1 MDTTARAR
9 EHPSE
14 SARGALAT
22 MLRDIRALAE
32 DIGIRFMGSDADA
45 RAAKYLAGR
54 FAELGLAPEIMV
66 FPVMGWSLREA
77 ASLEVIPD
85 SGEIWWV
92 ECYPYVYSAS
102 TPEGGARGRILPAG
116 RQELFGMKFRP
127 FERPKFRF
135 RKYSIRESTGVV
147 IAQIVSRDFPVGA
160 RPAPWGVLP
169 LPRTMPTVMIGEE
182 DGRRLEHIVAR
193 IGYCTAATL
202 RIASQF
208 KPDAFAANVIARLP
222 GTDPRKAE
230 EHILVTAHFDTQY
243 TGPGAVDNA
252 SGVAA
257 VLALAEHFGR
267 ERLEHSLL
275 FALYTGEE
283 VGFVGARQHLA
294 ALKESADLSSIR
306 AVLNLDM
313 LACNEP
319 NWIHASAD
327 FLAQESTR
335 RASATLAIAEKYG
348 AVEIVTPCWPSGDQ
362 DPFDDEGIPCVS
374 FTWKGYKYRYTHTP
388 DDTLDKID
396 EAVLADSF
404 ALARHVVVNMDKM
417 L

>member
-1 MDTTARAR
+1 MDTTVKTRTR
-9 EHPSE
+9 PSKA
-14 SARGALAT
+14 ARGALAS
-22 MLRDIRALAE
+22 MLADIRALADE
-32 DIGIRFMGSDADA
+32 IGTRFMGSEADA
-45 RAAKYLAGR
+45 RAAKYLTGR
-54 FAELGLAPEIMV
+54 CAELGLATETMA

-77 ASLEVIPD
+77 ARLEIVGD
-85 SGEIWWV
+85 GSETWRV

-102 TPEGGARGRILPAG
+102 TPEGGARGRVVPAG
-116 RQELFGMKFRP
+116 RQEFFGTKFRP

-135 RKYSIRESTGVV
+135 RKYAIRDDAGAVA
-147 IAQIVSRDFPVGA
+147 AQIVSRDFPVGA
-160 RPAPWGVLP
+160 LPAAWGVLP

-182 DGRRLEHIVAR
+182 DGRRLEQIVGQTGDR
-193 IGYCTAATL
+193 TIATL

-208 KPDAFAANVIARLP
+208 HLDAVATNVIGRMS
-222 GTDPRKAE
+222 GSDPRKAE
-230 EHILVTAHFDTQY
+230 EQILVMAHFDTQY

-257 VLALAEHFGR
+257 VLALVEHFGR
-267 ERLEHSLL
+267 ERPAHSLL
-275 FALYTGEE
+275 FALYSGEE

-294 ALKESADLSSIR
+294 TLKENGELSSIR

-319 NWIHASAD
+319 NWIHASPD
-327 FLAQESTR
+327 FLAQESAR
-335 RASATLAIAEKYG
+335 RAAATLDIPAKYG
-348 AVEIVTPCWPSGDQ
+348 ALEIVTPCWPSGDQ

-388 DDTLDKID
+388 EDTPEKVDKD
-396 EAVLADSF
+396 VLSDSF
-404 ALARHVVVNMDKM
+404 ALARQVVINMDSM

>member
-1 MDTTARAR
+1 M
-9 EHPSE
+9 
-14 SARGALAT
+14 LA
-22 MLRDIRALAE
+22 DIRALAD
-32 DIGIRFMGSDADA
+32 DIGVRFMGSEADA
-45 RAAKYLAGR
+45 QAAKYLAGR
-54 FAELGLAPEIMV
+54 CAELGLAPETV
-66 FPVMGWSLREA
+66 AFPVMGWSLREA
-77 ASLEVIPD
+77 AYLEIVQD
-85 SGEIWWV
+85 DDETWRL

-102 TPEGGARGRILPAG
+102 TPEGGARGRVVPAG

-127 FERPKFRF
+127 FERPKFKF
-135 RKYSIRESTGVV
+135 RKYAILDRTGA
-147 IAQIVSRDFPVGA
+147 IAAQIVSRDFPVGA
-160 RPAPWGVLP
+160 LPAAWGVLP

-182 DGRRLEHIVAR
+182 DGRRLEQIVGQAGDR
-193 IGYCTAATL
+193 TVATL

-208 KPDAFAANVIARLP
+208 HADAVATNVIGRLP
-222 GTDPRKAE
+222 GADPRMAE
-230 EHILVTAHFDTQY
+230 EQILVMAHFDTQY

-267 ERLEHSLL
+267 ERPGHSLL
-275 FALYTGEE
+275 FALYSGEE

-294 ALKESADLSSIR
+294 VLKESGELNSIR

-319 NWIHASAD
+319 NWIHASPD
-327 FLAQESTR
+327 FFAQETAR
-335 RASATLAIAEKYG
+335 RAAATLGIPEKYG
-348 AVEIVTPCWPSGDQ
+348 ALEIVTPCWPSGDQ

-388 DDTLDKID
+388 EDTPDKID
-396 EAVLADSF
+396 KGVLANSF
-404 ALARHVVVNMDKM
+404 ALAREVVMHMDRM